1 MARHAASACIRCM
14 RFSKGSIEI
23 SFAQDMP
30 LLRQVLHS
38 QFITHDQ
45 LFEFMD
51 IGNYERK
58 RPTFNWRVR
67 RLVEHDFPNRYYFP
81 EIDRSCPYRIGPR
94 TAGVAEFAPLFPI
107 RPKKPVV
114 EPSMC
119 THWIELNNIH
129 LSLAPVRVCC
139 RNGCLKRRLYLGTS

>member
-1 MARHAASACIRCM
+1 M
-14 RFSKGSIEI
+14 RFWKGSIEI
-23 SFAQDMP
+23 SFAQDIP

-38 QFITHDQ
+38 QFITHDK

-94 TAGVAEFAPLFPI
+94 TAGVAETAATPQRACPGSTLRVLAAI
-107 RPKKPVV
+107 GVASVLVLALGERPDGSDVDY
-114 EPSMC
+114 
-119 THWIELNNIH
+119 L
-129 LSLAPVRVCC
+129 VR
-139 RNGCLKRRLYLGTS
+139 GRRLS